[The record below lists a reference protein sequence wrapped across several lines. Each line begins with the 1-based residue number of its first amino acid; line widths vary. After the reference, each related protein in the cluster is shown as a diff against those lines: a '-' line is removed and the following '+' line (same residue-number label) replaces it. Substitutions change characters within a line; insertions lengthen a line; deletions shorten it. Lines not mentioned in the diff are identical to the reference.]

1 MEQQKAEP
9 AKRGEIRATSGG
21 HESQQSAGIR
31 IHLFPGEQVWAVWV
45 QNGASP
51 PLIPPQRRLVKKMI
65 DCHVLTG
72 DGATLEA
79 HWLRASPKPATAYR
93 QCEQWDTVS
102 RATPCSTLLRENE
115 KEQVS
120 LK

>member
-1 MEQQKAEP
+1 MGSVGTEW
-9 AKRGEIRATSGG
+9 G
-21 HESQQSAGIR
+21 
-31 IHLFPGEQVWAVWV
+31 V
-45 QNGASP
+45 P
-51 PLIPPQRRLVKKMI
+51 PTDPTPTETCQKMI